1 MDPKLQEKLTTI
13 INPKTGKSRALSTT
27 KNYLYNLN
35 KLSRVFNT
43 GEAINPENM
52 DFLLHSDTINKYVIA
67 TYSMLSSKNY
77 LNAIIAVL
85 QVQNND
91 KFTDAIYEY
100 TLQLNMLTDDIIA
113 TTEIQT
119 KTPHQVANWT
129 SIKELQKVT
138 ATYSKYLREKGAY
151 KKQYTDLT
159 FKEKKFMQYWLISSL
174 YVSSPDNPPV
184 RATYARMRIVTDKE
198 YKTMPADE
206 LKSNYLVI
214 APKNKK
220 YFSFSTFKNVD
231 SFGLKQVQIG
241 KQLNR
246 VLNAYFK
253 LFTEQPTH
261 LLNTLSGTPMKEE
274 ALSAIISKIFEP
286 TGKHITLNLLR
297 HIFVSDFLEADKF
310 IEEKKQVADKMMH
323 STATQELYRKK

>member
-1 MDPKLQEKLTTI
+1 MDPKLAEQLTSI
-13 INPKTGKSRALSTT
+13 INPKTGKPRAASTT

-43 GEAINPENM
+43 GEPISPENM

-85 QVQNND
+85 QVQQED
-91 KFTDAIYEY
+91 KYIDAIYEY

-119 KTPHQVANWT
+119 KTPHQIANWT

-151 KKQYTDLT
+151 KKQYSTLT
-159 FKEKKFMQYWLISSL
+159 FKEKKFMQYWLIGSL
-174 YVSSPDNPPV
+174 YVCCKDNPPV
-184 RATYARMRIVTDKE
+184 RATYARMRIISEKE
-198 YKTMPADE
+198 YKTMPAGD

-231 SFGLKQVQIG
+231 SFGLKQVQVG

-246 VLNAYFK
+246 VLNSYFK
-253 LFTEQPTH
+253 LFTETPTH

-286 TGKHITLNLLR
+286 TGKHVTLNLLR

-310 IEEKKQVADKMMH
+310 IEEKKEVADKMMH